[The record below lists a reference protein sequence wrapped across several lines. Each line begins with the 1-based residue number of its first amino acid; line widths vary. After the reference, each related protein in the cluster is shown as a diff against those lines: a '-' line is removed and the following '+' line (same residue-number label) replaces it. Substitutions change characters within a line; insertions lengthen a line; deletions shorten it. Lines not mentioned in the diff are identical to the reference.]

1 MKVIR
6 ISDESYQC
14 LSSVKSDIQKNR
26 KDYVGFADALDHI
39 LKGLKLWEFVGFQTH
54 PGPP

>member
-39 LKGLKLWEFVGFQTH
+39 LKGLKL
-54 PGPP
+54 